1 MSRFEPTSWT
11 PDAPPGLD
19 DEHASLAD
27 AERWLTGA
35 DGPEDAVVANDGSA
49 ITGTAD
55 GRILRLDGTG
65 VVEVAK
71 VGGRPLGIEWFGDD
85 LLVCNADLG
94 LQVVTLG
101 GSVSKLADRFDGERF
116 LFTNNATVASDGTVY
131 FSVSSRR
138 WTLHEYVNDLLEGQP
153 TGRVFAR
160 HPDGSIDLVVDG
172 LQFANGVTLD
182 ADEAS
187 LFVAE
192 TGRYAIHRHWL
203 ADGRT
208 EPFAT
213 NLPGFPDNLS
223 HDGTTLW
230 TALASPRQAI
240 VEFMSPRPLLRSIS
254 YRLPEALKP
263 APVRHGIVLGF
274 DESGTV
280 THDLQDPTGT
290 VAITTS
296 ARMADGRLFIGSLK
310 EPHVAVYDLG
320 RARTEDA

>member
-1 MSRFEPTSWT
+1 MVRFQPVPWT
-11 PDAPPGLD
+11 PPPAPP
-19 DEHASLAD
+19 
-27 AERWLTGA
+27 LTGGSELSGA
-35 DGPEDAVVANDGSA
+35 ARWHTGAEGPEDVVVADDGSA

-65 VVEVAK
+65 VLEVAK

-94 LQVVTLG
+94 LQVVTLDG
-101 GSVSKLADRFDGERF
+101 GASGLADRLDGERF
-116 LFTNNATVASDGTVY
+116 LLTNNATVASDGTIY
-131 FSVSSRR
+131 FTVSSAR
-138 WTLHEYVNDLLEGQP
+138 WTLHEYVNDLLEGQL
-153 TGRVFAR
+153 TGRLLAR
-160 HPDGSIDLVVDG
+160 HPNGAIEVVLEG
-172 LQFANGVTLD
+172 LQFANGVALD
-182 ADEAS
+182 PEEAS
-187 LFVAE
+187 VFVVE

-230 TALASPRQAI
+230 TALASPRKAI

-254 YRLPEALKP
+254 FRLPDAFQP
-263 APVRHGIVLGF
+263 APVRHGVVLGF
-274 DESGTV
+274 DNSGNI
-280 THDLQDPTGT
+280 THALEDATGS

-296 ARMADGRLFIGSLK
+296 ARMSDGRLFIGSLS
-310 EPHVAVYDLG
+310 EPIVAVYDL
-320 RARTEDA
+320 D